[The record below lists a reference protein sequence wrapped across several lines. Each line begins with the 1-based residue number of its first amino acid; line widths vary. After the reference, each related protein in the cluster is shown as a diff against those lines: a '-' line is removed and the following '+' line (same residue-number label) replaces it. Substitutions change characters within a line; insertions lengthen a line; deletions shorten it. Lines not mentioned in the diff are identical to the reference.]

1 MENESGLTDDA
12 AFRELERQF
21 DQISMEDAP
30 VLARQQETLDRTGS
44 DVRDFI
50 SRAPIKADQG
60 MILAREIMER
70 RLREEAEAGIAE
82 AAE

>member
-1 MENESGLTDDA
+1 
-12 AFRELERQF
+12 
-21 DQISMEDAP
+21 
-30 VLARQQETLDRTGS
+30 
-44 DVRDFI
+44 VRDFI

-70 RLREEAEAGIAE
+70 RLREQAEAGIAE